1 MILAQMGEPLVHQI
15 KESWS
20 YKSKIQDI
28 QFNRNNSE
36 KWTLSGTLDWCD
48 SDNPEK
54 ITQMIAVSSS
64 TSKPSIEKFLPSY
77 VKSLAVIA
85 ERANGAN
92 AQKTQTINIAIYNSD
107 ISSEAATATV
117 SMTPVKAQEILQDI
131 YTAAFGDETSR
142 PFSKAVP
149 ASLLDSPNIKDIR
162 SFKEQLLKGPWAY
175 FEKKSLFDPITD
187 VGFEAALF
195 QNQWKEAVEK
205 MQSLMQITVNAP
217 SKSKPSETSKVT
229 KKRKV

>member
-1 MILAQMGEPLVHQI
+1 
-15 KESWS
+15 
-20 YKSKIQDI
+20 
-28 QFNRNNSE
+28 
-36 KWTLSGTLDWCD
+36 
-48 SDNPEK
+48 
-54 ITQMIAVSSS
+54 MIAVSSS

-92 AQKTQTINIAIYNSD
+92 AQETQTIKIAIYNSN
-107 ISSEAATATV
+107 ISSEATTATV

-175 FEKKSLFDPITD
+175 FDKKSLFDPITD
-187 VGFEAALF
+187 VGFEANF
-195 QNQWKEAVEK
+195 FKNQWKEAVEK

-217 SKSKPSETSKVT
+217 SKSKPKETSKVT